1 MSTGAI
7 LAIVFGAIAVAA
19 VVVFLIVKSAGG
31 SSGERKLCGGC
42 QRAMAPGWAQ
52 CMFCGWAPM
61 ARIEFLTGPL
71 AHQVMYLQEEV
82 TTLGSV
88 AGTTIVLSDPA
99 VSRKH
104 MAIRKVN
111 GAYELADLGS
121 TNGVYVNGH
130 RMPKK
135 SLVDGDILRV
145 GTTEMVFKRE

>member
-7 LAIVFGAIAVAA
+7 VAICLGAILITAVIAYLLLA
-19 VVVFLIVKSAGG
+19 GDSSSA
-31 SSGERKLCGGC
+31 SKKLCGGC
-42 QRAMAPGWAQ
+42 QRAMAPGWDK
-52 CMFCGWAPM
+52 CMFCGWAPV
-61 ARIEFLTGPL
+61 ARLEFMSGPL
-71 AHQVMYLQEEV
+71 ASQVMYLQEEV
-82 TTLGSV
+82 TTVGSV

-104 MAIRKVN
+104 LAIRNV
-111 GAYELADLGS
+111 GGSYELADLGS

-135 SLVDGDILRV
+135 TLVSGDILRV